1 MNIKSTTAGLI
12 FFSCKWV
19 HHLVIFDFYENDI
32 ENVFF
37 FNFFRRIL
45 LYKQHFMKQLLKD
58 TYGFIFEE
66 KLMDE
71 IAQVSLVRDFNE
83 GDVLIDFGDYIK
95 KMPLLISGAIKIL
108 REDFDEGEL
117 LLYFIEK
124 GDTCAMTM
132 ACCLGDTKSEIRAV
146 AETKGQVVMIPVAN
160 MEEWLGKYKS
170 WRNYVF
176 NSYNNRLKEM
186 LSAID
191 SLAFMNMDERLLHY
205 LHDKAKINNSK
216 EIHNTHQ
223 EIAYDLHTSRVVIS
237 RLLKAL
243 ENDGLIRLNRASIEL
258 LKGK

>member
-1 MNIKSTTAGLI
+1 MK
-12 FFSCKWV
+12 
-19 HHLVIFDFYENDI
+19 E
-32 ENVFF
+32 
-37 FNFFRRIL
+37 L
-45 LYKQHFMKQLLKD
+45 LQQ

-66 KLMDE
+66 KLIDE
-71 IAQVSLVRDFNE
+71 ISQVSLLRDFKE

-95 KMPLLISGAIKIL
+95 KMPLLVSGAIKIL

-124 GDTCAMTM
+124 GDTCAMSMT
-132 ACCLGDTKSEIRAV
+132 CCLGESKSEIKAV
-146 AETKGQVVMIPVAN
+146 AETKGQVIMIPVLK

-191 SLAFMNMDERLLHY
+191 NLAFMKMDERLINY
-205 LHDKAKINNSK
+205 LKDKAKIQNTK
-216 EIHNTHQ
+216 EIQNTHQ
-223 EIAYDLHTSRVVIS
+223 EIAYDLHTSRVVVS

-243 ENDGLIRLNRASIEL
+243 ENEGKIRLHRASIEIL
-258 LKGK
+258 I

>member
-1 MNIKSTTAGLI
+1 MSNFTIPKKIKM
-12 FFSCKWV
+12 K
-19 HHLVIFDFYENDI
+19 E
-32 ENVFF
+32 
-37 FNFFRRIL
+37 L
-45 LYKQHFMKQLLKD
+45 LQQ

-66 KLMDE
+66 KLIDE
-71 IAQVSLVRDFNE
+71 ISQVSLLRDFKE

-95 KMPLLISGAIKIL
+95 KMPLLVSGAIKIL

-124 GDTCAMTM
+124 GDTCAMSMT
-132 ACCLGDTKSEIRAV
+132 CCLGESKSEIKAV
-146 AETKGQVVMIPVAN
+146 AETKGQVIMIPVLK

-191 SLAFMNMDERLLHY
+191 NLAFMKMDERLINY
-205 LHDKAKINNSK
+205 LKDKAKINNTK

-223 EIAYDLHTSRVVIS
+223 EIAYDLHTSRVVVS

-243 ENDGLIRLNRASIEL
+243 ENEGKIRLHRASIEIL
-258 LKGK
+258 M

>member
-1 MNIKSTTAGLI
+1 MI
-12 FFSCKWV
+12 
-19 HHLVIFDFYENDI
+19 DI
-32 ENVFF
+32 VKE
-37 FNFFRRIL
+37 
-45 LYKQHFMKQLLKD
+45 
-58 TYGFIFEE
+58 TYGYLFEE
-66 KLMDE
+66 KLIEE
-71 IAQVSLVRDFNE
+71 IAQVATLKNFDE

-95 KMPLLISGAIKIL
+95 KMPLLIHGAIKIL

-146 AETKGQVVMIPVAN
+146 AETNGQLVMIPVSK

-186 LSAID
+186 LTAID
-191 SLAFMNMDERLLHY
+191 NLAFMNMDERLLNY
-205 LHDKAKINNSK
+205 LSEKSIVNKTK
-216 EIHNTHQ
+216 EIKSTHQ
-223 EIAYDLHTSRVVIS
+223 EIAFDLHTSRVVVS

-243 ENDGLIRLNRASIEL
+243 ENEGRIRLHRASIEL
-258 LKGK
+258 LNVK

>member
-1 MNIKSTTAGLI
+1 MK
-12 FFSCKWV
+12 
-19 HHLVIFDFYENDI
+19 E
-32 ENVFF
+32 
-37 FNFFRRIL
+37 L
-45 LYKQHFMKQLLKD
+45 LQQ
-58 TYGFIFEE
+58 TYGSFFED
-66 KLMDE
+66 KLIDE
-71 IAQVSLVRDFNE
+71 IVDTSLLRDFKE
-83 GDVLIDFGDYIK
+83 GDILIDFGDAIR

-132 ACCLGDTKSEIRAV
+132 ACCLGETKSEIRAV
-146 AETKGQVVMIPVAN
+146 AETKGQLIMIPISK

-191 SLAFMNMDERLLHY
+191 NLAFMNMDERLLSY
-205 LHDKAKINNSK
+205 LNEKSK
-216 EIHNTHQ
+216 VVKSNEIQSTHQ
-223 EIAYDLHTSRVVIS
+223 EIAYDLHTSRVVVS

-243 ENDGLIRLNRASIEL
+243 ENNGKISLNRASIVL
-258 LKGK
+258 LR

>member
-1 MNIKSTTAGLI
+1 MKEEL
-12 FFSCKWV
+12 
-19 HHLVIFDFYENDI
+19 
-32 ENVFF
+32 
-37 FNFFRRIL
+37 
-45 LYKQHFMKQLLKD
+45 KQ
-58 TYGFIFEE
+58 TYGFVFEE
-66 KLMDE
+66 DLINE
-71 IAQVSLVRDFNE
+71 IADVSVLREFKE

-95 KMPLLISGAIKIL
+95 RMPLLINGAIKIL

-132 ACCLGDTKSEIRAV
+132 ACCMGETKSEIRAV
-146 AETKGQVVMIPVAN
+146 AETDGKVVMIPVN
-160 MEEWLGKYKS
+160 KMEEWLGKYKS

-191 SLAFMNMDERLLHY
+191 NLAFMNMNDRLLSY
-205 LHDKAKINNSK
+205 LVEKVKINNSR
-216 EIHNTHQ
+216 EINTTHQ

-243 ENDGLIRLNRASIEL
+243 ENEGKIVLNRASIEL
-258 LKGK
+258 LKK